1 MPRPHRLR
9 YALAAALPWFFG
21 TALAWAG
28 PVSDDDALA
37 LSYSEAASVS
47 IATGNSQSLR
57 RAPAVA
63 SVITAAD
70 IVAMG
75 ATELD
80 QILET
85 VPGIHV
91 NRAPNSNSPLYVVR
105 GIVSAFNPQVLV
117 LQNGIPI
124 TTAYIG
130 NKGNIWGGY
139 PVEHIARIEIL
150 RGPGSA
156 LYGSD
161 AYAGVI
167 NIITKNAAE
176 VGGTE
181 FGLRGAS
188 FGTGE
193 LWFQQGTRLGPLAIA
208 SYLRYGQTDGNHNLV
223 EADAQSRN
231 DKLFNTH
238 ASLAPGEVHNQLK
251 AVDGNLDVQYG
262 AWRARFGYKR
272 RYDMGTGLG
281 IASAL
286 DPTGRQQTERI
297 TSSLSWTEAQLGHDW
312 GAGATVSSQQYS
324 QEIPTWY
331 QLMPAGL
338 VYPTGAFP
346 NGMIAA
352 PETWERTYRASA
364 YADYSGWQLHRLR
377 LGVGHDDID
386 MYRTRE
392 YRNFNYAANGLP
404 IPLPGVIETSASS
417 PFIRPQRRNINYLYL
432 QDEWNLA
439 TDWNLTA
446 GLRHDRYSDFGSTTN
461 PRLALVWDASYDL
474 TAKLLYGRAFRAPAF
489 AESYGIS
496 NPVAMGNP
504 LLKPERNATTELAL
518 AWQLS
523 SNASA
528 NLTFYHYNMHD
539 IIRTVAN
546 PVPGT
551 GSTYTNTGD
560 QRGDGVELEGK
571 WQLASAVQ
579 LSGNYAWQR
588 SIDQRTGTDAGAA
601 PRHHLLGRVDW
612 SVDSDYQLGA
622 QLNHVA
628 GRRRALGDLR
638 APIADYST
646 ADFTLATRYGRQR
659 WNYTLAIRNA
669 FNANV
674 REPSPAPGLTLP
686 GDIPMPGR
694 SISLQASYQ
703 M

>member
-9 YALAAALPWFFG
+9 YALAVALPWFFS
-21 TALAWAG
+21 APLAWAS
-28 PVSDDDALA
+28 PVSDDDDLA

-105 GIVSAFNPQVLV
+105 GIVSAFNPQVLL

-124 TTAYIG
+124 TTAYMG
-130 NKGNIWGGY
+130 NKGNIWGAY

-188 FGTGE
+188 FGTGD
-193 LWFQQGTRLGPLAIA
+193 LWFQQGTRLGPLAVA

-223 EADAQSRN
+223 ESDAQSRN

-238 ASLAPGEVHNQLK
+238 ATLAPGQINNQLK
-251 AVDGNLDVQYG
+251 AVDGNLDLQFGV
-262 AWRARFGYKR
+262 WRARFGYKR

-281 IASAL
+281 IAWSL

-297 TSSLSWTEAQLGHDW
+297 TSSLSWADAQLAHDW
-312 GAGATVSSQQYS
+312 GAGATLSSQQYS
-324 QEIPTWY
+324 QEIPTWFR
-331 QLMPAGL
+331 LMPAGL

-392 YRNFNYAANGLP
+392 YRNFNYAANGMP
-404 IPLPGVIETSASS
+404 IPLPSVIETSASS

-439 TDWNLTA
+439 ADWNLTA

-489 AESYGIS
+489 VESYGIS
-496 NPVAMGNP
+496 NPVALGNP

-523 SNASA
+523 SNASF
-528 NLTFYHYNMHD
+528 NLTFYHYSMHD
-539 IIRTVAN
+539 IIRAVMN
-546 PVPGT
+546 PVAGT
-551 GSTYTNTGD
+551 GSTYANTGD
-560 QRGDGVELEGK
+560 QRGDGLELEGK
-571 WQLASAVQ
+571 WQLTSTVQ
-579 LSGNYAWQR
+579 FSGNYAWQR

-601 PRHHLLGRVDW
+601 PRHHLLGRIDW
-612 SVDSDYQLGA
+612 SVVTDYQLGA

-628 GRRRALGDLR
+628 GRRRPLGDLR

-646 ADFTLATRYGRQR
+646 ADFTIATRYGRQR

-674 REPSPAPGLTLP
+674 REPSPAPGLALP

-694 SISLQASYQ
+694 NISLQASYQ